1 MKAEVIK
8 ILKEKGLLVLF
19 TDQRYI
25 TVKDLMRVAMK
36 KDNWLKNYLSLDPL
50 NKSQWIADYI
60 VKLVELNKI

>member
-19 TDQRYI
+19 TDERYI
-25 TVKDLMRVAMK
+25 AVKYLMRVAMK
-36 KDNWLKNYLSLDPL
+36 KDEWLKNYLSLDPL
-50 NKSQWIADYI
+50 NKSQWISDHI